1 MNLDKINL
9 IYTMVIGFPIFYLI
23 TSLSLKQKI
32 LIDNDFKKKQSFHN
46 KIKSLSGGLS
56 IIITLTLIFY
66 LNNNDLNK
74 IFIFPFLFF
83 LVGFLDDLKI
93 VTSPILRF
101 YIIVLLIIFLVLG
114 EGFYVQDFG
123 ITMFQNYFNEVFLIV
138 LTIIGFFL
146 VLNGSNLIDGFNGLL
161 SIHISIISLILFF
174 FVEKN
179 MIVNQSIILNFIFIL
194 LIFLYFNL
202 LKQNLFLGDSGAY
215 FLGSLLGI
223 IIINTSNNLDSVS
236 PFFFAIILFY
246 LYFETVFSVFR
257 KIYERKDPFKPD
269 RLHLHMLLY
278 KRLKKKKFKNP
289 NSLNGVLINFIYLIL
304 ILPSFLFIN
313 NNFILFFYFIF
324 LHIVYL
330 STYRY
335 VREKK

>member
-9 IYTMVIGFPIFYLI
+9 MYLIIIGFPIFYLI
-23 TSLSLKQKI
+23 TSFSLKQKI

-46 KIKSLSGGLS
+46 KTKSLSGGLS
-56 IIITLTLIFY
+56 IIITFTLIY
-66 LNNNDLNK
+66 LLNNNDLNK

-83 LVGFLDDLKI
+83 LVGFFDDLKI

-101 YIIVLLIIFLVLG
+101 YIIVLLIIFLILG
-114 EGFYVQDFG
+114 EGYYVNDFG
-123 ITMFQNYFNEVFLIV
+123 IPINLNYFNDLFLVV

-161 SIHISIISLILFF
+161 SIHVIIISSILLF

-179 MIVNQSIILNFIFIL
+179 MIINQSIIINFIFIL
-194 LIFLYFNL
+194 FIFLYFNL

-215 FLGSLLGI
+215 FLGSLIGI
-223 IIINTSNNLDSVS
+223 IIINTSNNLETIS

-278 KRLKKKKFKNP
+278 QFLKKKKFKNP
-289 NSLNGVLINFIYLIL
+289 NNLNGLLINFIYLIL
-304 ILPSFLFIN
+304 IFPSFLFLN

-324 LHIVYL
+324 LHFVYL
-330 STYRY
+330 ITYRFI
-335 VREKK
+335 REKK